1 MDKLENDSLVPTM
14 AMEHELLE
22 KGSRKALAGNAAGTP
37 AVDWKHTRIQ
47 PELGSLRVTPADGI
61 GMPTTP
67 QGHHAIEARVNAEI
81 QTSKQRL
88 VEIGYTNAQGNIL
101 RPELGALPKS
111 ELSTRNGR
119 LPAQRPIG
127 QIRKMLDGLN
137 SYRQE

>member
-1 MDKLENDSLVPTM
+1 
-14 AMEHELLE
+14 
-22 KGSRKALAGNAAGTP
+22 
-37 AVDWKHTRIQ
+37 
-47 PELGSLRVTPADGI
+47 
-61 GMPTTP
+61 MPTTP
-67 QGHHAIEARVNAEI
+67 EGHRVFEARVNAAI

-88 VEIGYTNAQGNIL
+88 IEIGYTNAQGNIL
-101 RPELGALPKS
+101 RPELGGLPKS